1 MSKLVFVLSFICSA
15 LYVSAQPPKTELYE
29 FVKKLVTDS
38 TGYENVG
45 DWAVGEP
52 KKFPVKWKA
61 DNIEISQ
68 DTAINFYRLGTANIT
83 IDGQSFDQM
92 GKPVQWNVML
102 KGARSGYSS
111 FSIISTPSK
120 DMRPRYAI
128 DSVFG
133 KNPFKAKLLKSC
145 DEKELSGY
153 YYYEVKLPKKDVVYI
168 KLGWISVSGKTAI
181 RVDCFDSFSSYA
193 AKLDCPK

>member
-1 MSKLVFVLSFICSA
+1 MTKLVLTISFICSV
-15 LYVSAQPPKTELYE
+15 LYASAQPPKTELYE

-38 TGYENVG
+38 TGNENVG

-61 DNIEISQ
+61 DNIEVSQ
-68 DTAINFYRLGTANIT
+68 DTAINFYRLGTADIT
-83 IDGQSFDQM
+83 INGRSFDQM
-92 GKPVQWNVML
+92 GQPVEWNVML

-111 FSIISTPSK
+111 FSVISTPSE

-133 KNPFKAKLLKSC
+133 KRPFKAKLLKSC
-145 DEKELSGY
+145 DEKDLSGY
-153 YYYEVKLPKKDVVYI
+153 YYYEVKLPKKDVAYLR
-168 KLGWISVSGKTAI
+168 LGWLSVNGKTAI
-181 RVDCFDSFSSYA
+181 RVDCFDSYSSYA